1 MTPPARVALHG
12 YQHSIYSWAVRLALS
27 EKGVDWEWEEVDP
40 FAEPERAARRH
51 PFAKVPVLVHGGFTL
66 YETEAILAYVDEGFP
81 GPALHPAAPKDRA
94 RMRQIQA
101 IADAYAY
108 WPMVRMLYSHRV
120 FRPRHELEGDRAAAR
135 EGLSQSRPVLDALE
149 ALIGPGPFLVGD
161 APTPTLAD
169 LHLAPILAAFAEAP
183 EGGAL
188 LAGRRRL
195 KTWLATMQARPSFV
209 ATRPW

>member
-1 MTPPARVALHG
+1 MTTPPRVTLHG

-27 EKGVDWEWEEVDP
+27 EKGVDWDWAEVDP

-51 PFAKVPVLVHGGFTL
+51 PFAKVPVLVHGAFSVF
-66 YETEAILAYVDEGFP
+66 ETVAILQYVDEAFD
-81 GPALHPAAPKDRA
+81 GPALQPTEPQARA
-94 RMRQIQA
+94 RMRQVQA

-108 WPMVRMLYSHRV
+108 WPMVRLLYAQRV
-120 FRPRHELEGDRAAAR
+120 FRPRHGEEVDRAIAR
-135 EGLSQSRPVLDALE
+135 DGLSQSRPVLDALE
-149 ALIGPGPFLVGD
+149 ALTGEGPYFGGE
-161 APTPTLAD
+161 TPTLAD
-169 LHLAPILAAFAEAP
+169 LHLAPIVAAFAEAP

-195 KTWLATMQARPSFV
+195 KAWLAAMQARPAFV